1 MKEDINKLPG
11 HTIEEQIDLLELQAK
26 RKEWLTL
33 EEVEEALVLY
43 CNASREDVDRACEE
57 LEKRRILIVS
67 EDAEQKADESE
78 DVGSSGDST
87 RDFLH
92 RLGKFELLTADEE
105 IELAKRI
112 ANGDKAAKDKLVNSN
127 LRLVVSIAK
136 KYVGRGV
143 DLDDLVQIG
152 SIGLMTAA
160 EKFDYTKGFR
170 FSTYATWWI
179 KQAIMRSARDFTS
192 SIHTPGYV
200 LDKIERMQ
208 RLSNEFEQ
216 KNGRIPT
223 QEELAEKMGE
233 DVKRISLYQR
243 LQQQKRSIDETIGE
257 KDEGTT
263 LGDLLS
269 SEDPDPDS
277 IAMTNYMNDLI
288 RVVLSGLEPR
298 EQLIIT
304 LRYGLDSRVP
314 MTLEEVGKIFNI
326 TLERV
331 RQIEQSALKKL
342 RNPKINKPIR
352 KFQQG

>member
-11 HTIEEQIDLLELQAK
+11 HTIEEQIDLLELQGK

-43 CNASREDVDRACEE
+43 CNASREDVDRACVE

-326 TLERV
+326 TRERV

>member
-11 HTIEEQIDLLELQAK
+11 HTIEEQIDLLELQGK

-67 EDAEQKADESE
+67 EDAEQKADVSE

-326 TLERV
+326 TRERV

>member
-1 MKEDINKLPG
+1 MKEDINKLPQ
-11 HTIEEQIDLLELQAK
+11 HTIEEQIDLLELQGK

-43 CNASREDVDRACEE
+43 CNASREDVDKACEE

-87 RDFLH
+87 RDFLR

-105 IELAKRI
+105 KELAKRI
-112 ANGDKAAKDKLVNSN
+112 ADGDKAAKDKLVNSN

-136 KYVGRGV
+136 KYVGRGI

-277 IAMTNYMNDLI
+277 IAMTNYMSDLI
-288 RVVLSGLEPR
+288 RVVLSELEPR

-326 TLERV
+326 TRERV

>member
-11 HTIEEQIDLLELQAK
+11 HTIEEQIDLLELQGK

-67 EDAEQKADESE
+67 EGAEQKADESE

-326 TLERV
+326 TRERV

>member
-11 HTIEEQIDLLELQAK
+11 HTIEEQIDLLELQGK

-78 DVGSSGDST
+78 DVESSGDST

-326 TLERV
+326 TRERV

>member
-11 HTIEEQIDLLELQAK
+11 HTIEEQIDLLELQGK

-33 EEVEEALVLY
+33 EEGEEALVLY

-326 TLERV
+326 TRERV

>member
-1 MKEDINKLPG
+1 M
-11 HTIEEQIDLLELQAK
+11 
-26 RKEWLTL
+26 
-33 EEVEEALVLY
+33 
-43 CNASREDVDRACEE
+43 
-57 LEKRRILIVS
+57 
-67 EDAEQKADESE
+67 
-78 DVGSSGDST
+78 
-87 RDFLH
+87 
-92 RLGKFELLTADEE
+92 
-105 IELAKRI
+105 
-112 ANGDKAAKDKLVNSN
+112 
-127 LRLVVSIAK
+127 SIAK

-269 SEDPDPDS
+269 SEEPDPDS

-326 TLERV
+326 TRERV

>member
-11 HTIEEQIDLLELQAK
+11 HTIEEQIDLLELQGK

-67 EDAEQKADESE
+67 EDAEQKAGESE

-326 TLERV
+326 TRERV

>member
-11 HTIEEQIDLLELQAK
+11 HTIEEQIDLLELQGK

-87 RDFLH
+87 QDFLH

-223 QEELAEKMGE
+223 HEELAEKMGE

-326 TLERV
+326 TRERV

>member
-1 MKEDINKLPG
+1 
-11 HTIEEQIDLLELQAK
+11 
-26 RKEWLTL
+26 
-33 EEVEEALVLY
+33 
-43 CNASREDVDRACEE
+43 
-57 LEKRRILIVS
+57 
-67 EDAEQKADESE
+67 
-78 DVGSSGDST
+78 
-87 RDFLH
+87 
-92 RLGKFELLTADEE
+92 
-105 IELAKRI
+105 
-112 ANGDKAAKDKLVNSN
+112 
-127 LRLVVSIAK
+127 
-136 KYVGRGV
+136 
-143 DLDDLVQIG
+143 
-152 SIGLMTAA
+152 
-160 EKFDYTKGFR
+160 
-170 FSTYATWWI
+170 
-179 KQAIMRSARDFTS
+179 MRSARDFTS

-208 RLSNEFEQ
+208 RFSNEFEQ
-216 KNGRIPT
+216 KTGRVPS

-263 LGDLLS
+263 LGEIIAS
-269 SEDPDPDS
+269 PAPDPDS

-288 RVVLSGLEPR
+288 RVVLSELEPR

-326 TLERV
+326 TRERV

>member
-1 MKEDINKLPG
+1 MKEDLTKIPR
-11 HTIEEQIDLLELQAK
+11 HTIEEQIDLLEIQGK

-43 CNASREDVDRACEE
+43 CDASKEDVEKACKE
-57 LEKRRILIVS
+57 LENRRILIVG
-67 EDAEQKADESE
+67 EDDQKTDETE
-78 DVGSSGDST
+78 DVGTSGDST
-87 RDFLH
+87 RDFL
-92 RLGKFELLTADEE
+92 RKLGEFELLTADEE
-105 IELAKRI
+105 KELAKRI
-112 ANGDKAAKDKLVNSN
+112 SEGDKDAKDKLVQSN
-127 LRLVVSIAK
+127 MRLVVSIAK
-136 KYVGRGV
+136 RYVGRGIE
-143 DLDDLVQIG
+143 LDDLIQIG
-152 SIGLMTAA
+152 VIGLMTAA

-208 RLSNEFEQ
+208 RFSNEFEQ
-216 KNGRIPT
+216 KTGRIPS

-263 LGDLLS
+263 LGEIIAS
-269 SEDPDPDS
+269 PAPDPDS

-288 RVVLSGLEPR
+288 RVVLSELEPR

-326 TLERV
+326 TRERV

>member
-11 HTIEEQIDLLELQAK
+11 HTIEEQIDLLELQGK

-67 EDAEQKADESE
+67 EDAEQKSDESE

-179 KQAIMRSARDFTS
+179 KQAIMRSARGFTS

-326 TLERV
+326 TRERV

>member
-11 HTIEEQIDLLELQAK
+11 HTIEEQIDLLELQGK

-263 LGDLLS
+263 FGDLLS

-326 TLERV
+326 TRERV